1 MENFTFGMY
10 KGRPVKDIIVEN
22 PMYVRWC
29 VINVSF
35 FELTVEQAKAL
46 EIAMTHTTRQDHWR
60 PKVRKAYDEN
70 EMYSEDEPYEGWGE
84 DMRACFDPNY

>member
-10 KGRPVKDIIVEN
+10 KGRPIKDIIVEN
-22 PMYVRWC
+22 PIYVRWC

-46 EIAMTHTTRQDHWR
+46 EIAMIHTTKQDHWS
-60 PKVRKAYDEN
+60 PKARKAYNRRIEQQ
-70 EMYSEDEPYEGWGE
+70 EPYEGWEE